1 MRKAVLGVV
10 AVLCWVGVA
19 SAVSVPA
26 LKATVE
32 RNGNVRVKWSF
43 NGSAVRDTTSVELE
57 RSTDGKTFAPL
68 VTLKRARKKAN
79 WVDRVQGVGPYS
91 YRARVV
97 TTEETTGWS
106 PVASTGETSGGGGG
120 GGTGVGGCPAG
131 SEDEVLSLVNAERA
145 KYGIAPLRNDT
156 LLALG
161 AAARSTTMA
170 LSGSLTHN
178 GWVEAIRAAGY
189 RGSALGE
196 NIASGYPSAA
206 SVVSGWMRSDGH
218 RANILR
224 GYADS
229 GVGCVKDARGR
240 LWWTHDFGR

>member
-43 NGSAVRDTTSVELE
+43 DGSAVRETTSVELE
-57 RSTDGKTFAPL
+57 RSSDGKAFAPL
-68 VTLKRARKKAN
+68 VVLKRARKRAN
-79 WVDRVQGVGPYS
+79 WVDRVQGAGPYS

-97 TTEETTGWS
+97 TPDETTGWS
-106 PVASTGETSGGGGG
+106 AVASTGTGTGSDGGGGSS
-120 GGTGVGGCPAG
+120 TGGCPAG
-131 SEDEVLSLVNAERA
+131 SEAEVLSLVNAERA
-145 KYGIAPLRNDT
+145 KLGIAPLRNNA
-156 LLALG
+156 LLSLA
-161 AAARSTTMA
+161 AAARSLTMA
-170 LSGSLTHN
+170 LSGNLTHT
-178 GWVEAIRAAGY
+178 GWVEAIRLAGY
-189 RGSALGE
+189 RGGSLGE

-206 SVVSGWMRSDGH
+206 SVVNGWMRSDGH

>member
-43 NGSAVRDTTSVELE
+43 DGSAVRETTSVEIE
-57 RSTDGKTFAPL
+57 RSSDGTSFAPL
-68 VTLKRARKKAN
+68 VTLKRARKRAN
-79 WVDRVQGVGPYS
+79 WVDRVQGAGPYS
-91 YRARVV
+91 YRARVM
-97 TTEETTGWS
+97 TPAETTGWS
-106 PVASTGETSGGGGG
+106 AVASTGTATPGGGGSS
-120 GGTGVGGCPAG
+120 TGGCPAG
-131 SEDEVLSLVNAERA
+131 SEAEVLSLVNAERA
-145 KYGIAPLRNDT
+145 KLGIAPLRNDA
-156 LLALG
+156 LLAL
-161 AAARSTTMA
+161 AATVRSTTMA
-170 LSGSLTHN
+170 LSGNLTHT

-189 RGSALGE
+189 RGASLGE

-206 SVVSGWMRSDGH
+206 SVVRGWMGSDGH